1 MAVVSACGSSE
12 HDDYPAPDRD
22 PGKWADEQL
31 RDIHNLKHL
40 RQTRALLTY
49 LDHDDPYYRSEA
61 VMAFGSVQ
69 DIGALEALAG
79 ASRDA
84 EPEVR
89 MMAAFALGQLFH
101 ADASPALV
109 QLIQADT
116 TTVVRTEALE
126 ALGKT
131 GSPEAA
137 QFLLDYQPRFLFDE
151 AGMAWG
157 MYHLA
162 LRGATNDDHARW
174 MASVLASDFEDSR
187 LAAASYFSRFAATE
201 TWGGLERLLNV
212 AVTDPSAEVRMAA
225 ALALGKH
232 ELPDRREVLEA
243 LTVHDRHPGVRVH
256 AIRSL
261 AQIGQGE
268 ETVAESLFDGN
279 PNVAHEAARFF
290 VEHPDLLPIQRA
302 RQQSVAHPEPS
313 VRSALLAALLRAGE
327 EPDELLRRLKVSDA
341 PEKLH
346 LMHALRWWQGAHA
359 VLDSLLHEPDVVW
372 ASRALN
378 VQLNRWKDKSPGC
391 ESVQHVADKVWQR
404 ADPGM
409 MAMLAQHLAEQQDLL
424 LCLKN
429 FDALP
434 LMNAMTL
441 PEDLEAWLALND
453 LRVLQ
458 GHRAMPQP
466 ELSYAPIRWE
476 ELAASGAHPELDIH
490 TTRGTIRVV
499 LLDQDA
505 PATVSNILRWVD
517 EGFYNGKAFHRVVP
531 NFVVQTGCPRGD
543 GFGSGNELLRTELS
557 PIHYGPG
564 VVGMASAGKDTES
577 TQWFI
582 THRTTPHLDG
592 RYSIIGAVVSG
603 MDVVWELCEGD
614 VIERIEPVN

>member
-1 MAVVSACGSSE
+1 MSACGSGE
-12 HDDYPAPDRD
+12 QDDLPALDRD

-31 RDIHNLKHL
+31 RDIHDLKHK
-40 RQTRALLTY
+40 RQTRALLSY

-61 VMAFGSVQ
+61 AMAFGSVQ
-69 DIGALEALAG
+69 DSTVLEALAE
-79 ASRDA
+79 ASRDS

-89 MMAAFALGQLFH
+89 MMAAYALGQLFH
-101 ADASPALV
+101 ADAAPALI
-109 QLIQADT
+109 QLIEADT

-131 GSPEAA
+131 GSNDAA
-137 QFLLDYQPRFLFDE
+137 QFFLDYQPRFLFDE

-157 MYHLA
+157 IYHLA
-162 LRGATNDDHARW
+162 LRGANNDDLARW

-201 TWGGLERLLNV
+201 TWGGLERLLNA

-232 ELPDRREVLEA
+232 ELSDRREVLEA
-243 LTVHDRHPGVRVH
+243 IAVHDRHPGVRVH

-261 AQIGQGE
+261 VQMGQGE

-279 PNVAHEAARFF
+279 PNVALEAARFF
-290 VEHPDLLPIQRA
+290 VEHPDLLPVQRA
-302 RQQSVAHPEPS
+302 RQQVVAHPEPS
-313 VRSALLAALLRAGE
+313 VHSALFAALLRTGE
-327 EPDELLRRLKVSDA
+327 EPDELLRRLKMADA

-346 LMHALRWWQGAHA
+346 LIHALRWWEGAA
-359 VLDSLLHEPDVVW
+359 PVLDSLLQQSDVVL
-372 ASRALN
+372 ASRALQ
-378 VQLNRWKDKSPGC
+378 VQLNRWKDKDPVC
-391 ESVQHVADKVWQR
+391 ESVQRIAEKVWQR
-404 ADPGM
+404 ADPGLV
-409 MAMLAQHLAEQQDLL
+409 AMLAQHIAEQQELL
-424 LCLKN
+424 ACLED
-429 FDALP
+429 FDALL

-441 PEDLEAWLALND
+441 PEDLEAWLALNEI
-453 LRVLQ
+453 RVLQ
-458 GHRAMPQP
+458 GHSAIPRP
-466 ELSYAPIRWE
+466 ELKFAPIRWE
-476 ELAASGAHPELDIH
+476 VLAASGAHPEVDIH
-490 TTRGTIRVV
+490 TTRGMIRVV

-531 NFVVQTGCPRGD
+531 NFVVQAGCPRGD
-543 GFGSGNELLRTELS
+543 GFGSGGELLRTELS

-592 RYSIIGAVVSG
+592 RYSIIGAVVAG

-614 VIERIEPVN
+614 VIERIERVE